1 MPADGQSAYS
11 AADRLLHRLAFSGP
25 GLQQALADVEDR
37 LYARQIG
44 AIEIQRPLFVT
55 SLPRAGTT
63 LLTEVI
69 GSLPQFAAH
78 TYREM
83 PFLACPLLW
92 QKISRPFR
100 REAVAR
106 ERAHGD
112 GMQVGFDSV
121 EAFEE
126 ALWYAF
132 WPSRYQPDRIV
143 PWGAHVEDE
152 SPEFDAFFR
161 NHLRKLIL
169 LRRGQ
174 HPEAAR
180 YLSKN
185 NGNVART
192 TRLVEMF
199 PDAIVLVPFR
209 EPVDHVGSLLHQ
221 HRNFSAIHRQDSF
234 ARDYMRD
241 IGHFDFGANLKPI
254 DFDGWLG
261 TAGPLDPMTGDFWL
275 RYWCATFEYLLANR
289 PANLQ
294 LLSYERCCAAPQA
307 ALETLAVA
315 IDATAQRE
323 QLLGHAGRFRAP
335 RAYDAQQLGLDP
347 VVLSRARELHSR
359 LLAVAVA

>member
-1 MPADGQSAYS
+1 MPADGPSAYS
-11 AADRLLHRLAFSGP
+11 AADRLLHRLAFSSP
-25 GLQQALADVEDR
+25 GLPQALADIEDR
-37 LYARQIG
+37 LYAKQLGVI
-44 AIEIQRPLFVT
+44 AIHRPLFVT

-69 GSLPQFAAH
+69 GSLHEFAAH

-92 QKISRPFR
+92 EKISRPFR
-100 REAVAR
+100 RESVAR

-126 ALWYAF
+126 ALWHAF

-143 PWGAHVEDE
+143 PWGAQAEDE
-152 SPEFDAFFR
+152 SPDFDAFFR

-192 TRLVEMF
+192 ARLVEMF

-209 EPVDHVGSLLHQ
+209 DPVDHVGSLLHQ
-221 HRNFSAIHRQDSF
+221 HRNFSAIHRQDAF
-234 ARDYMRD
+234 ARQYMRD

-261 TAGPLDPMTGDFWL
+261 TAGPLDPMTGDYWL
-275 RYWCATFEYLLANR
+275 RYWCATFRYLLANR

-294 LLSYERCCAAPQA
+294 FLSYERCCAAPPA
-307 ALETLAVA
+307 ALERLAVT

-323 QLLGHAGRFRAP
+323 QLLRHAPRFRAP
-335 RAYDAQQLGLDP
+335 RAHDEQQLGLDP
-347 VVLSRARELHSR
+347 ALLRQARELHGR
-359 LLAVAVA
+359 LLAVAAV